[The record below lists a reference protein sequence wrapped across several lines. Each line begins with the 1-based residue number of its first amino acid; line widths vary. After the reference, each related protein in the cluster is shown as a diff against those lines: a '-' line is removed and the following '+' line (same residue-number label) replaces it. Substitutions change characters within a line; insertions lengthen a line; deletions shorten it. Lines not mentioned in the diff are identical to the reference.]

1 MVASGTLP
9 PVVQAVTVHRADCP
23 RWMLDCAGCTETQ
36 RLTCAG
42 GAVEAARAAGGSL
55 VVADGLGVLD
65 VVEVLGFWEALDVVV
80 AGVGVGV
87 LVAVLVAVLLAVL
100 VGVAVDFAAVD
111 FADALA
117 LAVVVVGFADGV
129 DVLVGDVVVCGLLAD
144 GELLDDFRVWVVVL
158 ADDLA
163 VVPLADELD
172 VLVGELLVGGSL
184 VVGSLVDGVGLGEGL
199 VELGVGV
206 GVGLGD
212 AVVAC
217 TGSHCCTVPLL
228 AVATARIRPAG

>member
-1 MVASGTLP
+1 M
-9 PVVQAVTVHRADCP
+9 
-23 RWMLDCAGCTETQ
+23 
-36 RLTCAG
+36 
-42 GAVEAARAAGGSL
+42 
-55 VVADGLGVLD
+55 
-65 VVEVLGFWEALDVVV
+65 LGFWEALDVVL

-87 LVAVLVAVLLAVL
+87 FVAVLVAVL
-100 VGVAVDFAAVD
+100 VGVAVDFVAVD

-129 DVLVGDVVVCGLLAD
+129 DVLAGDVVVCGLLAD
-144 GELLDDFRVWVVVL
+144 GELLDDFRVWVV
-158 ADDLA
+158 DDLA

-184 VVGSLVDGVGLGEGL
+184 VVGALVDGVGLGEGL